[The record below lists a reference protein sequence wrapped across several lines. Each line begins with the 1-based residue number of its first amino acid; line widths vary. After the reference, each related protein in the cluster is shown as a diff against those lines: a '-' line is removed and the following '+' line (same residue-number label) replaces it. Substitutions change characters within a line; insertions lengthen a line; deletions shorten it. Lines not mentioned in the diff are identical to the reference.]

1 MFLLVSLCLRI
12 AVERVPRRSR
22 QFGNGTLVLLA
33 SCLIAACDQGPPKN
47 PPAPPP
53 ASVVVAPVSLEDL
66 SSERSFTGRIEATD
80 KVQIRARVQGF
91 LKSRLFE
98 EGAKVEAGELLYEI
112 EPEPFE
118 LAVQQAE
125 ANVASAAAAETF
137 AQQTFE
143 RTEELV
149 RRNTSSR
156 ASLDEAQSALAQAQ
170 ATLKARK
177 AELQT
182 AQLNLSYTKITAPIS
197 GRAGRSEYSVGN
209 LVGPESDP
217 LVLLVSQDP
226 VYANFPV
233 PQWLLVQVRKA
244 GQGPESVYVEL
255 RLADGSE
262 YEHTGSVVFTDVQ
275 ATTGTDSVL
284 VRAKFPNPEG
294 LLVDQQLVN
303 VQVIR
308 KKPEKKLVISQSA
321 LLLDQQGAYA
331 LVVDDAN
338 KVQIKRITVGV
349 QRGPLI
355 VVESGLEAG
364 DRVIVSGHQKAR
376 PGAEVAPQMA
386 DSASGGLAKAAGAT
400 SP

>member
-1 MFLLVSLCLRI
+1 MRFATAHFSASTLLV
-12 AVERVPRRSR
+12 V
-22 QFGNGTLVLLA
+22 LA
-33 SCLIAACDQGPPKN
+33 SFLTAGCDQGSSQKA
-47 PPAPPP
+47 PAPPP
-53 ASVVVAPVSLEDL
+53 ASVVVAPVSFEDL
-66 SSERSFTGRIEATD
+66 NSERTFTGRIEAID

-98 EGAKVEAGELLYEI
+98 EGSKVEIGDLLYEI

-125 ANVASAAAAETF
+125 ANVASAAAAETL

-156 ASLDEAQSALAQAQ
+156 ASLDEARSTLAQAQ
-170 ATLKARK
+170 AAMKARQ

-182 AQLNLSYTKITAPIS
+182 AQLNLGYTKITAPI
-197 GRAGRSEYSVGN
+197 AGRVGRSAYSVGN
-209 LVGPESDP
+209 LVGPESNP

-233 PQWLLVQVRKA
+233 PQWLLVQVRKS
-244 GQGPESVYVEL
+244 GRGRDSVYVKL
-255 RLADGSE
+255 RLADGSD
-262 YEHTGSVVFTDVQ
+262 YAQTGSIEFTDVQ
-275 ATTGTDSVL
+275 ATSATDSVL
-284 VRAKFPNPEG
+284 VRAKVPNPDG

-303 VQVIR
+303 VQVIQ
-308 KKPEKKLVISQSA
+308 KEPVKKLVISQSA

-331 LVVDDAN
+331 LAVDDAN
-338 KVQIKRITVGV
+338 KVQIKRITVGE
-349 QRGPLI
+349 QRGSLI

-364 DRVIVSGHQKAR
+364 DQVIVSGHQKAR
-376 PGAEVAPQMA
+376 PGAKVAPQKA
-386 DSASGGLAKAAGAT
+386 ESVSGGLASGAGAK